1 MRRYSFPTTIS
12 FSVLRLEYH
21 IDGNCY
27 CYGQGPNTRR
37 QREKTARTEERGGGG
52 GKEWEEGEEGKEE
65 EKEMR
70 ASWRKKKGRE
80 EGKKGK
86 MRTKVRGENAE
97 NRKKIK
103 KR

>member
-1 MRRYSFPTTIS
+1 MNERMNEREAQHLHLRSFLFSTI
-12 FSVLRLEYH
+12 V
-21 IDGNCY
+21 
-27 CYGQGPNTRR
+27 

-97 NRKKIK
+97 NRKMIK